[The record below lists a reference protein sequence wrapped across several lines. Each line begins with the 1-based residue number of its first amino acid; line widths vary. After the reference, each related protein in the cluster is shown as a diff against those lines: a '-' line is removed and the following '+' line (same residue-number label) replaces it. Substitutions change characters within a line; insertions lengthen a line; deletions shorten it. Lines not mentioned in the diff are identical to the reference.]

1 MFLEPDRFNHGEK
14 EGSLTQ
20 ESWKITARIWY
31 DSKKQQQLNTPRSI
45 SQCHTGYYYKD
56 IRSRPRSRF
65 LHPIGDN
72 GRMAKQSPLD
82 LPGRYLDLDLDLT
95 LKNIG
100 KVN

>member
-1 MFLEPDRFNHGEK
+1 MIR
-14 EGSLTQ
+14 
-20 ESWKITARIWY
+20 
-31 DSKKQQQLNTPRSI
+31 KKKQQLNTPRSI

-82 LPGRYLDLDLDLT
+82 LPGRYLDLDLDLDLT

-100 KVN
+100 KVS

>member
-1 MFLEPDRFNHGEK
+1 MIR
-14 EGSLTQ
+14 
-20 ESWKITARIWY
+20 
-31 DSKKQQQLNTPRSI
+31 KKKKLNTPRSI

-56 IRSRPRSRF
+56 IRSRPRF

-82 LPGRYLDLDLDLT
+82 LPGRSRSRNLDLDLDLDLP
-95 LKNIG
+95 LKNLG

>member
-1 MFLEPDRFNHGEK
+1 MIRK
-14 EGSLTQ
+14 
-20 ESWKITARIWY
+20 
-31 DSKKQQQLNTPRSI
+31 KKQQLDLNTPRSI

-82 LPGRYLDLDLDLT
+82 LPGRYLDLEDLDLDLT